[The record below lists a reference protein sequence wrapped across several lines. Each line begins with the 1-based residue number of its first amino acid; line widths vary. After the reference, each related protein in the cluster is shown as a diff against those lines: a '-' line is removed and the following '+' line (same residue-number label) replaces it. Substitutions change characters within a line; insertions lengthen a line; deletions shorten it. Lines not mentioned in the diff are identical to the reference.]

1 MVRHSPPQAT
11 SPRKL
16 PTDLYQCTEGGGRP
30 RAEQRRVTVAPSLAA
45 TCTNTPGHWT
55 SHFISILCIIRNTY
69 YSSRYG

>member
-45 TCTNTPGHWT
+45 TCTHLVTGAL
-55 SHFISILCIIRNTY
+55 ISILCIIRIIH
-69 YSSRYG
+69 